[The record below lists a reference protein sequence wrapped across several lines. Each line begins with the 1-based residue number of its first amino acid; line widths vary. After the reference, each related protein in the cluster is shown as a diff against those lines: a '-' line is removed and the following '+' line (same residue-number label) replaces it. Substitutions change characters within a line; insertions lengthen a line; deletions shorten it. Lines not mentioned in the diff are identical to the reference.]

1 VEEKTERE
9 REREKCLARERKRE
23 SNRGVTEE
31 EGGGLD
37 FPKDLC
43 VILEN
48 CRDLFVKQK
57 FPVDLKP

>member
-1 VEEKTERE
+1 LLWKRKP
-9 REREKCLARERKRE
+9 REREKCPARERKRE
-23 SNRGVTEE
+23 SNRRGTEE

-37 FPKDLC
+37 FPMDLC
-43 VILEN
+43 AISEN